1 MNAGLIRGALL
12 VQDYTNSRA
21 ASASSSPTSSG
32 ASGAQSCDEN
42 AAVVVVTER
51 GGEHKIAKGDA
62 KSRSKVKKADGHK
75 DKDRDRKDPRR
86 DAKDER

>member
-1 MNAGLIRGALL
+1 M
-12 VQDYTNSRA
+12 
-21 ASASSSPTSSG
+21 
-32 ASGAQSCDEN
+32 
-42 AAVVVVTER
+42 VVATER

>member
-1 MNAGLIRGALL
+1 M
-12 VQDYTNSRA
+12 
-21 ASASSSPTSSG
+21 
-32 ASGAQSCDEN
+32 
-42 AAVVVVTER
+42 VVVER

-86 DAKDER
+86 DAKDERWDNLHVAPYADCTTRNVKKIETLSPGETRIISLEY

>member
-1 MNAGLIRGALL
+1 M
-12 VQDYTNSRA
+12 QDYTNSRA
-21 ASASSSPTSSG
+21 ASAPSPTSSS
-32 ASGAQSCDEN
+32 APGAQSCNDS

-51 GGEHKIAKGDA
+51 GGEHKVARGDA
-62 KSRSKVKKADGHK
+62 KSKSKTKKADGHK

>member
-1 MNAGLIRGALL
+1 

-21 ASASSSPTSSG
+21 STSSTTSSG
-32 ASGAQSCDEN
+32 ASGAQSYNEN
-42 AAVVVVTER
+42 AAVAKR
-51 GGEHKIAKGDA
+51 GGEHKVTQADA
-62 KSRSKVKKADGHK
+62 KSKSKAKKANGHK